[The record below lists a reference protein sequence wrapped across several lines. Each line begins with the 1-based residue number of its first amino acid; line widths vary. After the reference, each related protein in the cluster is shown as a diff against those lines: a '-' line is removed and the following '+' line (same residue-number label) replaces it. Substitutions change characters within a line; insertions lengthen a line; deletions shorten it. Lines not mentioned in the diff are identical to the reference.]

1 MIPKWAHQ
9 AITYSPII
17 SPTRLCTDCEFLCPS
32 DDGCRCDLGTG
43 SSSSSLYTNMAT
55 LYTLGIQ
62 DVLINVMK
70 RFVMHQPL
78 RLCLAVVFLLAMLL
92 LLLQQHPGMKRR
104 TRGVNADCTEKGRAS
119 VLLLLLL
126 LLFVL
131 NGLCAGPAIGR

>member
-1 MIPKWAHQ
+1 
-9 AITYSPII
+9 
-17 SPTRLCTDCEFLCPS
+17 
-32 DDGCRCDLGTG
+32 
-43 SSSSSLYTNMAT
+43 
-55 LYTLGIQ
+55 
-62 DVLINVMK
+62 MK